1 MASKNGKEIY
11 VASIVLLVGTI
22 YLVAQTI
29 TLFSGG
35 STTVKGDS
43 LQISINELLS
53 HLRTI
58 FIIVLCFTGG
68 ISMLRQKKIGWIIS
82 FAVILLL
89 LTIAAGI
96 YESNIPQISTGGV
109 IIIAGIIML
118 LIAMIFLIQKT
129 TRERYQ
135 IENKNYYSVIIIYA
149 VLVLFYFYL
158 Q

>member
-43 LQISINELLS
+43 LQISMNKLLS

-68 ISMLRQKKIGWIIS
+68 ISMLRQKKNRLDHQLCCNPT
-82 FAVILLL
+82 AVNNCRGYLRKQYSPDQYGRSDYHCRHYYV
-89 LTIAAGI
+89 AN
-96 YESNIPQISTGGV
+96 SNDFP
-109 IIIAGIIML
+109 
-118 LIAMIFLIQKT
+118 
-129 TRERYQ
+129 
-135 IENKNYYSVIIIYA
+135 NPKNYKGEISNRK
-149 VLVLFYFYL
+149 
-158 Q
+158 